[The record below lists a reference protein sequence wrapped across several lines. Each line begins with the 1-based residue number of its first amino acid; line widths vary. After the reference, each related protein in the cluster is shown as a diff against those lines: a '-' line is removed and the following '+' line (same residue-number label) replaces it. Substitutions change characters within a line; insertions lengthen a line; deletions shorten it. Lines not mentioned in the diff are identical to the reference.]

1 MGKSM
6 GKTDFR
12 EVFRAGR
19 LVTDGAMGTY
29 YREIY
34 GGGGRFPEL
43 DNVAAPERIEAIHR
57 EYIGAGADIL
67 RTNSFASNTETL
79 SQTWGE
85 ASREELLGKVY
96 ENVRAACRI
105 AAGAVEKEA
114 PPVLRPR
121 DTSPQ
126 TYLYGLLRVATGD
139 PEDNNGS
146 VFFARAKEMGYRPR
160 DLMGRY
166 LMTICEDKRY
176 EYYEGFL
183 ALETEG

>member
-6 GKTDFR
+6 EKTDFR

-34 GGGGRFPEL
+34 GGGGRFPEM

-57 EYIGAGADIL
+57 EYIRAGADIL

-96 ENVRAACRI
+96 ENVRAACHI
-105 AAGAVEKEA
+105 AGGGV
-114 PPVLRPR
+114 
-121 DTSPQ
+121 
-126 TYLYGLLRVATGD
+126 
-139 PEDNNGS
+139 
-146 VFFARAKEMGYRPR
+146 
-160 DLMGRY
+160 
-166 LMTICEDKRY
+166 
-176 EYYEGFL
+176 
-183 ALETEG
+183 